1 MVIHPDGVSAIPPA
15 LTPANLAQEA
25 EERISK
31 PLNQMSLAGMQEGG
45 LRYRDTQSVSSTSSP
60 LIKRALDL

>member
-1 MVIHPDGVSAIPPA
+1 MSAIPPD

-31 PLNQMSLAGMQEGG
+31 PLNQMSLAGMHEGA
-45 LRYRDTQSVSSTSSP
+45 LR
-60 LIKRALDL
+60 